1 MKRFPKRK
9 TILAPPLFIVAC
21 GELQVAFACGKLQ
34 VVSLAFEIGFRA
46 HLAAMPTEEFNLK
59 SKILKSKIKAVLPRW
74 KKTRESIAVLSVRL

>member
-1 MKRFPKRK
+1 MKRVPKRK

-46 HLAAMPTEEFNLK
+46 HLAA
-59 SKILKSKIKAVLPRW
+59 
-74 KKTRESIAVLSVRL
+74 

>member
-34 VVSLAFEIGFRA
+34 VVSLAFEIGLLGGVA
-46 HLAAMPTEEFNLK
+46 DGG
-59 SKILKSKIKAVLPRW
+59 V
-74 KKTRESIAVLSVRL
+74 